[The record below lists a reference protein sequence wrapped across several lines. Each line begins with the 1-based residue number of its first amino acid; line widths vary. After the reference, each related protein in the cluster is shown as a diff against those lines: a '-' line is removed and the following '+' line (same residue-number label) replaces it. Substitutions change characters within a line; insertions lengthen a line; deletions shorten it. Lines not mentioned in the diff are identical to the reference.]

1 MMENNFFTVDESAV
15 VFERYDDEII
25 AINLNTG
32 IYYTLNTTAADI
44 FDLLAAG
51 CPATDLI
58 TILQPKYSDDLRQF
72 ESDLAHFVSEL
83 KRAALIEPSPA
94 NRERPGVQTPENGP
108 KVFFEVPVLKVHE
121 DLQEL
126 FLLDPVHEV
135 SAEGWPAPQG
145 SQA

>member
-1 MMENNFFTVDESAV
+1 MKHNLFTVDESAV
-15 VFERYDDEII
+15 VFERYDDETI

-51 CPATDLI
+51 CPVTELI
-58 TILQPKYSDDLRQF
+58 TILQPKYSDDLRRF
-72 ESDLAHFVSEL
+72 ESDLSHFVSEL
-83 KRAALIEPSPA
+83 ERATLIEPSEP
-94 NRERPGVQTPENGP
+94 NGERHRVQTSGNSQ
-108 KVFFEVPVLKVHE
+108 KRSFEVPVLKVHE

-145 SQA
+145 PQT

>member
-1 MMENNFFTVDESAV
+1 MELNTFTVDESAV
-15 VFERYDDEII
+15 VFERYDDETI

-51 CPATDLI
+51 CSVTDLI
-58 TILQPKYSDDLRQF
+58 TILQPKYSDDLRRF
-72 ESDLAHFVSEL
+72 ESELSHFVSEL
-83 KRAALIEPSPA
+83 RRAALIEPSQA
-94 NRERPGVQTPENGP
+94 NRERPCAQTSADGP
-108 KVFFEVPVLKVHE
+108 KLSFEVPVLKVHE

-145 SQA
+145 PQT